1 MKLKKIV
8 YITPHLSTGGLP
20 QYLLRKIEAIIDKF
34 DIYVIE
40 HTNYSDD
47 FVVQKNKIKHLIRET
62 HLYTLKSDKRTIL
75 NIISKINPD
84 IIHFE
89 EIPEH
94 FLSDDLTEQIYK
106 RKDRKYF
113 IVETSHDSTF
123 DINFKRFLPDKF
135 MHVSKYL
142 DEKYKKFNI
151 PSEIIE
157 YPVVV
162 KTHIDKQYAMKKL
175 GFDPEYKHILNVGL
189 FTQGKNQGQIF
200 EIARMMKD
208 EKIQFHF
215 VGNLAIN
222 FKDYWEPLLK
232 NKPDNCIIHGER
244 DNVND
249 FYAASDLFLFTST
262 FELNPLV
269 IKEALSFGL
278 DILMYNLDT
287 YCGSYNRHPKI
298 NFLSGDNNIN
308 VQNIKII
315 LNDINTSKTYITH
328 TTKNYIETTFGLIY
342 SVLEHSKYP
351 ITVFTVNFHID
362 EIDNNPFIDDKRVK
376 FEYYFNPNIA
386 LEGKLLDVGYNKY
399 VDRNDDSIFQILT
412 LKPKILLEAFKLGI
426 NEGVYLDSDLI
437 CRYNI
442 DDLMEDTS
450 VVNKFPLLPRGVYDI
465 MLDENGNGDIE
476 RPLMNYLG
484 VKERSMEYVQSNI
497 IIFSRKCIDFIKDW
511 HYRCLDPTIVL
522 NWKKWTP
529 YHEETIINVLFWK
542 HKNTEYIPMVFMNIR
557 NKRFVEEFYR
567 FDDTDKSKYS
577 EQMKGFPFY
586 IDGVQMEFS
595 YIPWSKKTVKAFH
608 GIKSL
613 NEIREI
619 IKYEREMNE

>member
-1 MKLKKIV
+1 MKLKKLV

-20 QYLLRKIEAIIDKF
+20 QYLFKQIEALIDKY

-47 FVVQKNKIKHLIRET
+47 FVVQKNKIKRLIK
-62 HLYTLKSDKRTIL
+62 HNNFYTLSENKEAIIDIL
-75 NIISKINPD
+75 NKIDPD

-94 FLSDDLTEQIYK
+94 FLNDNITKYIYSK
-106 RKDRKYF
+106 NRKYF

-123 DINFKRFLPDKF
+123 NIDYKRFLPDKF

-157 YPVVV
+157 YPVVQ
-162 KTHIDKQYAMKKL
+162 KTYIDKEYARKKL
-175 GFDPEYKHILNVGL
+175 GFDPEYKHVLNVGL
-189 FTQGKNQGQIF
+189 FTPGKNQKQVF
-200 EIARMMKD
+200 DIARLLLN

-215 VGNLAIN
+215 VGNLAGN
-222 FKDYWEPLLK
+222 FQQYWEPLLK
-232 NKPDNCIIHGER
+232 DKPENCIIHGER
-244 DNVND
+244 DNVED
-249 FYAASDLFLFTST
+249 FYAASDLFLFTSI

-269 IKEALSFGL
+269 VKEALSYNL
-278 DILMYNLDT
+278 KILMHNLDT
-287 YCGSYNRHPKI
+287 YCGAYNKTKNI
-298 NFLSGDNNIN
+298 NFLSKDNRINADNILIMLYDEI
-308 VQNIKII
+308 QK
-315 LNDINTSKTYITH
+315 KRYITH

-351 ITVFTVNFHID
+351 ITIFTVNFNIS
-362 EIDNNPFIDDKRVK
+362 EIENNPFLDNDRVRFIRYDNNK
-376 FEYYFNPNIA
+376 IA
-386 LEGKLLDVGYNKY
+386 LEGKLFDAGYNKY

-412 LKPKILLEAFKLGI
+412 LKPKILLEAFNIGI
-426 NEGVYLDSDLI
+426 EEGVYLDSDLI

-442 DDLMEDTS
+442 DDLMEYTS

-465 MLDENGNGDIE
+465 LLDENGNGDIE

-497 IIFSRKCIDFIKDW
+497 IIFNRRCIDFIRDW
-511 HYRCLDPTIVL
+511 HYTCLKPDIIN

-542 HKNTEYIPMVFMNIR
+542 YKNIELIPMVFMNIR
-557 NKRFVEEFYR
+557 NKRFVEEFYK

-577 EQMKGFPFY
+577 EQMQGFPFY
-586 IDGVQMEFS
+586 IDGEQMTFT
-595 YIPWSKKTVKAFH
+595 YIPWSKNTIKAFH

-613 NEIREI
+613 NEIKKI
-619 IKYEREMNE
+619 IQYEREMNE